1 MRFVCPQA
9 VTLSGYPS
17 QANKHPAKRFIVS
30 TETRYLLK
38 SVSYKNFKC
47 NIHSRHAFNF
57 TTMRMVPHKQEA
69 FHVGALCCPVASES

>member
-17 QANKHPAKRFIVS
+17 QASKHPAKWFIVS

-38 SVSYKNFKC
+38 SVSYKNFKLTS
-47 NIHSRHAFNF
+47 IADMHSIL
-57 TTMRMVPHKQEA
+57 Q
-69 FHVGALCCPVASES
+69 L